1 MDGKISVGKIKGS
14 LLLHALRHSLLS
26 ASGRYFLQ
34 AGCPAKFIFMLLS
47 FIDPPRACDAHCHFV
62 ISRTRL
68 AIAAGLV
75 SVGLFSCPEVC
86 GRDSMKGSNE
96 KLRSPSNHR
105 FFFCCFLFF
114 LCPADH
120 THDDLHGCFV
130 LWSLLFQNHCTA
142 FILLILQKGRGAGPK
157 IAQLKCFSF
166 LTHCGAAAPQ
176 CQCQML
182 LPS

>member
-1 MDGKISVGKIKGS
+1 MQTLLMCMLLSYYKRKVFVEGKISVGKIKGS

-34 AGCPAKFIFMLLS
+34 AGCPAKLFIFMLLS

-86 GRDSMKGSNE
+86 GRDSMKSCNE
-96 KLRSPSNHR
+96 KLRSPSNHHS
-105 FFFCCFLFF
+105 FF
-114 LCPADH
+114 
-120 THDDLHGCFV
+120 
-130 LWSLLFQNHCTA
+130 
-142 FILLILQKGRGAGPK
+142 
-157 IAQLKCFSF
+157 FSF
-166 LTHCGAAAPQ
+166 LNFPQTIHTMACTVVLSCGLCCFRITAR
-176 CQCQML
+176 
-182 LPS
+182 PSFC